1 MVLELVESVRE
12 YGLRISV
19 ANREP
24 KDARSTGR
32 KRARRVL
39 LKLVEQGE
47 REFHCECTEESHTWH
62 SSPCGWIPDESRPL
76 GRDNNLDADHRNKD
90 WLDNDPS
97 NLTWLCRKCH
107 RALDR
112 STQKGESRI
121 DDEYGY
127 FEGLL

>member
-1 MVLELVESVRE
+1 M
-12 YGLRISV
+12 
-19 ANREP
+19 ANKEP
-24 KDARSTGR
+24 LDPRSTGR

-47 REFHCECTEESHTWH
+47 REFQCECEGDCGTH
-62 SSPCGWIPDESRPL
+62 SGLCGWTPKGELSRS
-76 GRDNNLDADHRNKD
+76 NNLDADHRNKN

-112 STQKGESRI
+112 STSKGESRI
-121 DDEYGY
+121 EDEYGY
-127 FEGLL
+127 FEGLV